1 MNTDVMPMHMQERQ
15 LLQFSNQVLQQ
26 VAQGH
31 DLVPVLTAICH
42 AIEAIA
48 PDIRCSVLLM
58 DADGL
63 HLHHGAAPSL
73 PVAYAEAIDGLA
85 IGPCVG
91 SCGTAMY
98 RKEAVFSAD
107 IQHDPLW
114 ANFKALAG
122 LYGLAACWSSP
133 IFSSAGE
140 VLGTFGIYWSSPH
153 PPITALL
160 SRFVET
166 TTFVA
171 SIALEKHQRKQHLQ
185 QQLQELQRW
194 EALTLNRED
203 RIVALKTEVNALL
216 SQQGQTPRYSSS
228 SITASQLVHNVSM
241 PHDVAHMRAVYL
253 SMLEDQSEIAARLR
267 QAANVFEHTHEG
279 ICITDAQGVILNVN
293 RAFIRI
299 TGYAK
304 PDVLGQTPSMLASGR
319 HDAAFF
325 RIMWHSLHDTG
336 HWSGEIWNK
345 TKSGYIFPQ
354 QLTISAVQDELGRT
368 TSYVG
373 LYADISALKAQ
384 EQQLER
390 MAHYDMLTQLPNRL
404 LLSSR
409 IQQAMTDTHEMRTFA
424 VAFLDLD
431 GFKAVNDTHGH
442 ESGDALLKALGQRMQ
457 QALRSG
463 DTLARIGG
471 DEFVALLHDLP
482 RREACIPVLQR
493 LLQAAATS
501 VRIGEHDLSVS
512 ASIGVSFFPPTHK
525 SPIGV
530 DDLLRQADQA
540 MYQAKQTGRN
550 RYHLFD
556 ESLAESDVQRDPL
569 IVQAQH

>member
-1 MNTDVMPMHMQERQ
+1 MNTDAMPMHTQERQ
-15 LLQFSNQVLQQ
+15 LLQFSNHVLQQ

-58 DADGL
+58 DEDGL
-63 HLHHGAAPSL
+63 HLRHGAAPSL

-107 IQHDPLW
+107 IAHDPLW
-114 ANFKALAG
+114 ANFTELAAV
-122 LYGLAACWSSP
+122 YGLAACWSSP
-133 IFSSAGE
+133 ILSSTGD

-153 PPITALL
+153 PPITELL
-160 SRFVET
+160 RRFVET

-194 EALTLNRED
+194 QTLTLNRED
-203 RIVALKTEVNALL
+203 RIVTLKTEVNALL
-216 SQQGQTPRYSSS
+216 SEQGKAPRYSSPFG
-228 SITASQLVHNVSM
+228 ASTSPVAHPFV
-241 PHDVAHMRAVYL
+241 PHDVNHMRTVYL
-253 SMLEDQSEIAARLR
+253 SMLEDQAQIAARLR

-279 ICITDAQGVILNVN
+279 ICITDAQGIILNVN
-293 RAFIRI
+293 RAFLRI

-304 PDVLGQTPSMLASGR
+304 ADLLGQTPSMLASGR

-325 RIMWHSLHDTG
+325 KIMWHSLHDTG

-409 IQQAMTDTHEMRTFA
+409 IQEAMTHAHEMRPFA

-431 GFKAVNDTHGH
+431 GFKVVNDTHGH

-540 MYQAKQTGRN
+540 MYQAKQAGRN

-556 ESLAESDVQRDPL
+556 QAQIQSDEQRDPL
-569 IVQAQH
+569 MAQAQQ